1 MTELEELHQIMS
13 VNLDAYWEITK
24 ELLKKKNH
32 EQGKLSVVA
41 ISSVA
46 AQYGAPGKT
55 AYAASKGAVISLT
68 KSLAEEYA
76 NQKIRFNC
84 VCPGYVD
91 TPMLSGVRRLY
102 KTKEDFENAIVKKH
116 LLGLGKP
123 DDVASA
129 IVYLLSEAAG
139 WITGSVMN
147 VDGGYLI

>member
-1 MTELEELHQIMS
+1 
-13 VNLDAYWEITK
+13 
-24 ELLKKKNH
+24 
-32 EQGKLSVVA
+32 
-41 ISSVA
+41 
-46 AQYGAPGKT
+46 
-55 AYAASKGAVISLT
+55 
-68 KSLAEEYA
+68 
-76 NQKIRFNC
+76 
-84 VCPGYVD
+84 
-91 TPMLSGVRRLY
+91 MLSGVRRLY